1 MLVFHHGPT
10 VYFVRIAFNQSLK
23 RVPPSSWYGAFV
35 PLHGI
40 IAQLAFLF
48 ATAKRDHSLDVT
60 SKYSTGNFKIITIL
74 GNFHFIDVR
83 YFLPK
88 ITLQDYKARPDVT
101 SQASTKHRK
110 K

>member
-1 MLVFHHGPT
+1 M
-10 VYFVRIAFNQSLK
+10 
-23 RVPPSSWYGAFV
+23 RVPPPSWDGAVV

-48 ATAKRDHSLDVT
+48 ATAKRDYSLDVTT

-74 GNFHFIDVR
+74 VEFSFIDVR
-83 YFLPK
+83 YFLPN

-101 SQASTKHRK
+101 SQASRKHRK